1 MLQKFQILVL
11 SSEKREKTGGSVRE
25 YNRWGATRTD
35 DIQKSPTK
43 AAGRKRSSEGNK
55 ANTNSFSCLDSE
67 EIIARANG
75 MGAKFDPNDFD
86 SVNLLSELE
95 KARFLL
101 SKKPNIQNDTHTAGE
116 IQEQNDKVE
125 LHTECV
131 EEENTD
137 YDDFT
142 LVTPKRI
149 RKPNRKFL
157 FSASNKKHSK
167 STKEIPCNKIGT
179 VHQGNSGVSRGVP
192 KRKKR
197 KTNHERTNMELQRHQ
212 KKVSILSLEI

>member
-1 MLQKFQILVL
+1 M
-11 SSEKREKTGGSVRE
+11 
-25 YNRWGATRTD
+25 
-35 DIQKSPTK
+35 
-43 AAGRKRSSEGNK
+43 
-55 ANTNSFSCLDSE
+55 DSE

-75 MGAKFDPNDFD
+75 VGAKFDPNDFD

-131 EEENTD
+131 EEENID

-157 FSASNKKHSK
+157 FSVSNKKAIKPS
-167 STKEIPCNKIGT
+167 KEIPCNKTGAKLKGI
-179 VHQGNSGVSRGVP
+179 SDAY
-192 KRKKR
+192 KKAHVR
-197 KTNHERTNMELQRHQ
+197 NTKIKCKT
-212 KKVSILSLEI
+212 